1 MKEIERQKLLEAA
14 AFFVA
19 NTKNCGLVKLFKL
32 LYYADMLHFRET
44 GRGITGLDYRA
55 LPYGPVPTNLYDEI
69 QAPSADMRGV
79 LSFQSPP
86 RGEANEDSPKTT
98 RISVV
103 RNPGTDDLTKRELR
117 IIHELTEIF
126 RDVTAEQISDI
137 SHAKNGPW
145 DVAKNAGN
153 GRWGY
158 PIDFMDSINLKIG
171 RGEAKSRAELEEFFA
186 DYEELRAHF
195 G

>member
-14 AFFVA
+14 AFFVSH
-19 NTKNCGLVKLFKL
+19 TKNCGLVKLFKL

-44 GRGITGLDYRA
+44 GRGMTGLNYRA
-55 LPYGPVPTNLYDEI
+55 LPYGPGPTELYNEV
-69 QAPSADMRGV
+69 QAPMADMRRV
-79 LSFQSPP
+79 LSIQSPP
-86 RGEANEDSPKTT
+86 RGDANDDAPRLT
-98 RISVV
+98 RITIV
-103 RNPGTDDLTKRELR
+103 RNPGTDELTKRELR
-117 IIHELTEIF
+117 IINELAEIF

-137 SHAKNGPW
+137 SHARNGPW

-153 GRWGY
+153 GRWGH

-171 RGEAKSRAELEEFFA
+171 KGEAKSREELEESFA